1 MFSSKPVSYLHS
13 KVVVTVYMAAHID
26 TARQKIF
33 CNCYMNF
40 YPFYHSQKVFY
51 LVAEQKVQKECEFF
65 TCFMPAETEHC
76 MMLSTKPFF
85 RNRLIQIR
93 FFHKGKTI
101 DIIGYSRKAG

>member
-1 MFSSKPVSYLHS
+1 MKFSSKPITCYSF
-13 KVVVTVYMAAHID
+13 KVVDIVYMTPHIN

-93 FFHKGKTI
+93 FFDKGQQLI
-101 DIIGYSRKAG
+101 